1 MLEAELLH
9 AATKEKYMRIFRF
22 VQAMRVRQKRHLFYV
37 LRHVP
42 DVSTDTFLPEFGLHC
57 GEFACFQIL
66 SEHSRKEVKRDQE
79 ESLRRSA
86 TSSNQNLE
94 ALAAGGEA

>member
-1 MLEAELLH
+1 MLETELLN
-9 AATKEKYMRIFRF
+9 AATKEKYMRIFKF

-79 ESLRRSA
+79 ATLRRSA
-86 TSSNQNLE
+86 TSSSQNLE
-94 ALAAGGEA
+94 ALGASCNN